1 MSTKKN
7 FVKLTSHEKNFIDKV
22 SAISGIDHSTVKEV
36 FLSTLIASTLEF
48 YSGVNEINLPYLF
61 KAKVSLEQLKEGA
74 DIQAL
79 YNIETSP
86 SLHEVLLKIKSNSI
100 TWLEDFLKKEITKSL
115 SSILEIEEEEEQL
128 PEPDPEGLG
137 WRMGNRGPE
146 YE

>member
-48 YSGVNEINLPYLF
+48 YSGVSEINIPYLF
-61 KAKVSLEQLKEGA
+61 KAKVSLDQLKKGA

-100 TWLEDFLKKEITKSL
+100 TWLEEFLKKEIAKSL
-115 SSILEIEEEEEQL
+115 SSILEIEEEETT
-128 PEPDPEGLG
+128 EPNQEGLG